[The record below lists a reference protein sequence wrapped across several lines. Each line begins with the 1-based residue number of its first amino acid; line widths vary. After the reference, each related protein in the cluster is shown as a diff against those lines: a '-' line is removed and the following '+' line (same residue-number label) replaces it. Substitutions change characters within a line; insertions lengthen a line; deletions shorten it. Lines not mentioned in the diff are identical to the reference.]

1 MLLECRRATEAW
13 ESIERSDCFA
23 VAQRGSDQF
32 NSDLEILFDG
42 GGWRPF
48 WPRMRW
54 YCECVAL
61 RIGAAQQVRMSLS
74 LPSTKDVAFTTSGTI
89 RSHDRDCG
97 SKQRH

>member
-1 MLLECRRATEAW
+1 MLLECRRATKAW

-23 VAQRGSDQF
+23 VAQSGRDQF

-42 GGWRPF
+42 GGWHPS
-48 WPRMRW
+48 WPRTRW

-74 LPSTKDVAFTTSGTI
+74 HAAEHERCDLHIFGL
-89 RSHDRDCG
+89 
-97 SKQRH
+97 